1 MHVKAL
7 EWKGLMTRRHAPNAI
22 VDASSGDGEHQER
35 SRLREV
41 ADELL
46 QRKLAVSETKLQR
59 RKAES
64 DSDAIVQ
71 EQSLI
76 FEYSI
81 V

>member
-46 QRKLAVSETKLQR
+46 QRKLAVSETRSCNDEKQR
-59 RKAES
+59 ATAMRSCKS
-64 DSDAIVQ
+64 KV
-71 EQSLI
+71 
-76 FEYSI
+76 
-81 V
+81 